1 MSGAAL
7 LKEAD
12 VGGSFHYGGVN
23 SVILCRRFQRRGG
36 LLKSIQLGGSHMCNV
51 FQPCIRTEY
60 LNANAVYLWFKMY
73 LRFYVIASTI
83 GWSSL
88 TQ

>member
-51 FQPCIRTEY
+51 FQPSSRNISTLMLFIYGLKCIY
-60 LNANAVYLWFKMY
+60 D
-73 LRFYVIASTI
+73 ST
-83 GWSSL
+83 
-88 TQ
+88 